1 MTRYSLF
8 CGRDPVALGIE
19 DETGGWSID
28 ALRSHIETCPIC
40 RCGTERLT
48 EAMDMSLAAAVLGKS
63 RSPKKTDAARKN
75 ARLGGWPKGRPRST
89 GLTALQQQAWDLRQ
103 QGLKIKEIAARM
115 GRQPENV
122 RQLLARAASKLNI
135 PGGWAGIKN
144 EEV

>member
-1 MTRYSLF
+1 MTRSSLF

-28 ALRSHIETCPIC
+28 ALRAHIETCPIC

-63 RSPKKTDAARKN
+63 RSPQKTAARLN
-75 ARLGGWPKGRPRST
+75 AKKGGWPKGRPRNT
-89 GLTALQQQAWDLRQ
+89 GLTALQQQAYDLRK
-103 QGLKIKEIAARM
+103 QGLKIREIAREM

-122 RQLLARAASKLNI
+122 RQLLARAQNKI
-135 PGGWAGIKN
+135 ERG
-144 EEV
+144 